1 MANYYCL
8 IAGLPDIDLA
18 DAQPGYPMEEF
29 VEQLHDSLS
38 FLDAR
43 LMANYFFL
51 QRDCQNLVRFLKNP
65 EAELKYEG
73 SYTKEQFTDL
83 VKSATEMNFNVHRYP
98 QFMSIFAREWS
109 FNKDKKG
116 YYPEDEILY
125 LFYKYAIDTCS
136 NSFVREWYQMNMN
149 INNVLTA
156 LLARKY
162 GWNVSDYIKGEG
174 EVQDKLREENS
185 ADFDLS
191 RDLDYLK
198 ELIHIAEQEDP
209 VKKEKMIDALKWI
222 WLDEN
227 TFFEPFG
234 IEAVFAYMC
243 KLEIQYRW
251 ANLDVEKGKES
262 FEQIVENLRGEAR
275 VPDEYKVQSAFAV
288 K

>member
-8 IAGLPDIDLA
+8 IAGLPDIELA
-18 DAQPGYPMEEF
+18 DTQPGMPMEDF
-29 VEQLHDSLS
+29 IEQMNDT
-38 FLDAR
+38 LDYWDAKM
-43 LMANYFFL
+43 MANYFFL
-51 QRDCQNLVRFLKNP
+51 LRDCQNLITFLKDP

-73 SYTKEQFTDL
+73 AMNKEQFTDL

-98 QFMSIFAREWS
+98 QFMSIFAREWA

-125 LFYKYAIDTCS
+125 LFYEYAINTCK
-136 NSFVREWYQMNMN
+136 NEFVREWYQMNMN

-162 GWNVSDYIKGEG
+162 GWNISDYIKGEG
-174 EVQDKLREENS
+174 DVQDKLREENS

-198 ELIHIAEQEDP
+198 ELIQIAEQEDP

-227 TFFEPFG
+227 TFFNNFG
-234 IEAVFAYMC
+234 IEAVFAYLC

-251 ANLDVEKGKES
+251 ANLDVEKGKET

-275 VPDEYKVQSAFAV
+275 VPSEYKL
-288 K
+288 